1 MVNLP
6 AAQHLPAVG
15 NVTTSGNVSRPNS
28 RHTAG
33 HQMPCAT
40 GALNVGT
47 SNMRPSI
54 TVQTSTLPTGLR
66 LTTSSRGSLTR
77 TCDTSGTTS
86 ARVTHDATV
95 RPTGRM
101 SLPGN
106 RSGSSQTGDM
116 VRYGVRHGDSPVVRD
131 RVGHVRAVLAAGH
144 TVRVGVH
151 QGYSLAWWNALLRTM
166 IGVRL
171 PSPRLVPSRNHC
183 PTHGHR
189 ESWCAPWG
197 LEVVG
202 GLGHWG
208 FRSLTLSKYVAA
220 QGMSQSS
227 KPVALHQPSPVPD
240 AIAQPGALSRSATSG
255 TLPPYP
261 LAWPIP
267 PTGTQASDLRLC
279 IQQTPSTRG

>member
-1 MVNLP
+1 
-6 AAQHLPAVG
+6 
-15 NVTTSGNVSRPNS
+15 
-28 RHTAG
+28 
-33 HQMPCAT
+33 
-40 GALNVGT
+40 
-47 SNMRPSI
+47 MRPSI

-240 AIAQPGALSRSATSG
+240 AIAQPGAYQDRQRRVPSPRTRSPG
-255 TLPPYP
+255 PYP
-261 LAWPIP
+261 PPVLKPLTCGYALSKRHLRAAEPLTCGNAIFPFFEQRDSAPCSSIP
-267 PTGTQASDLRLC
+267 FFASKLPDNVL
-279 IQQTPSTRG
+279 S